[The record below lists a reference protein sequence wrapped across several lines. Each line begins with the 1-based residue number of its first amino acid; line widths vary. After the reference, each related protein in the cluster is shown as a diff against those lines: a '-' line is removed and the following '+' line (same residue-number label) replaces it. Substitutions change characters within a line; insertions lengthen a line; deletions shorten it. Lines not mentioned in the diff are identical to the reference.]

1 MKLKVI
7 IILCLSLTSLSS
19 WAKYSLNSKIDS
31 KELSYIIEY
40 LQKNDSKL
48 LEQYISPINN
58 WAINMELTNLEL
70 VIKTEFYKSFLND
83 SADQDVD
90 AKNITNGQLNTLT
103 QKITNKPEDFS
114 TWFIKNLLDDYSN
127 STKVQREYMTPW
139 LLIYLEV
146 NPNAWRKKI
155 KASMMNYLEN
165 LKTHLQLSSLYARSD
180 RSASQTLNQEALIV
194 WNQLPKS
201 KAIDLIDKNLPK
213 AP

>member
-1 MKLKVI
+1 MNFKVLVFLI
-7 IILCLSLTSLSS
+7 IISISKLC

-31 KELSYIIEY
+31 PELNYIIAY
-40 LQKNDSKL
+40 LQKHDSKVL
-48 LEQYISPINN
+48 DQYASRINN

-83 SADQDVD
+83 SIDQDID
-90 AKNITNGQLNTLT
+90 ARNITNGQITTLT
-103 QKITNKPEDFS
+103 QKVSNGANDFS
-114 TWFIKNLLDDYSN
+114 SWFIKNLLDDYPN
-127 STKVQREYMTPW
+127 STRVQREYMTPW
-139 LLIYLEV
+139 LVTYLEV

-155 KASMMNYLEN
+155 KSSMINYLEN

-180 RSASQTLNQEALIV
+180 RTASQTLNQEALIV

>member
-7 IILCLSLTSLSS
+7 IIFCLSFMSLSS

-31 KELSYIIEY
+31 KELSYIIAY

-48 LEQYISPINN
+48 LEQYIGPINN

-139 LLIYLEV
+139 LLTYLEV

-180 RSASQTLNQEALIV
+180 RTASQTLNQEALIV

>member
-7 IILCLSLTSLSS
+7 IIFCLSLTSLSS

-31 KELSYIIEY
+31 KELSYIIAY

-139 LLIYLEV
+139 LLTYLEV

-155 KASMMNYLEN
+155 KSSMINYLEN

-180 RSASQTLNQEALIV
+180 RTASQTLNQEALIV

>member
-90 AKNITNGQLNTLT
+90 ANNITNGQLNTLT